1 VKIRKKGKKS
11 GAPHKTPGAT
21 RILPGSGRDLSRP
34 KIDAFCAKI
43 AALPIV
49 DDALTIDH
57 ADAEPHGGN
66 KRF

>member
-11 GAPHKTPGAT
+11 VAPRHTPVAPP
-21 RILPGSGRDLSRP
+21 ILPSSSRDLKRP

-49 DDALTIDH
+49 DDEMV
-57 ADAEPHGGN
+57 EPA
-66 KRF
+66 KTES

>member
-1 VKIRKKGKKS
+1 VKIRKKGKKI
-11 GAPHKTPGAT
+11 GPPHKTPASRG
-21 RILPGSGRDLSRP
+21 ILPSSGRDLNRP